1 MIEVSHLKKI
11 YSIDKRKKKKEK
23 IKTDQV
29 IAVNDISFHVEP
41 GEIYALLGPN
51 GAGKT
56 TTLRCIS
63 TLIEP
68 TFGDIKINN
77 YEVKANSEKV
87 RETISFLTNELKLDE
102 HFTADYTMNFFGG
115 LRSMP
120 RDLIEQRKKELFSI
134 LGIEGFKN
142 KQISQL
148 STGMKQKLGIAVSLI
163 HNPDVI
169 VFDEPTNGLDV
180 ITAKTITDYLLEM
193 KANGKTIIIST
204 HVMRVAEKL
213 SNRIGILINGKLII
227 EGKLDYILENTQS
240 ENLDEAFF
248 VLYEKYGDDNG

>member
-227 EGKLDYILENTQS
+227 EPNVANQITIS
-240 ENLDEAFF
+240 
-248 VLYEKYGDDNG
+248 